1 VRTDVAV
8 RPASQPDAARL
19 AELLTELGYPVGT
32 DEVCDRL
39 VYWLPDP
46 ASRVLVA
53 ERGGRVVGCISVHA
67 IPFLE
72 RTGRW
77 LRIDSLVVDAGQRRT
92 GTGRALLDA
101 AEALA
106 RAWGC
111 LRIEVTS
118 KRSRAGAHA
127 FYRSQGFIDVCD
139 RSGRFT
145 KELSQ
150 P

>member
-1 VRTDVAV
+1 VDIGVRRAARD
-8 RPASQPDAARL
+8 DAARV
-19 AELLTELGYPVGT
+19 AALLTELGYPVGA
-32 DEVCDRL
+32 DEVGERL
-39 VYWLPDP
+39 EYWLADP

-53 ERGGRVVGCISVHA
+53 ERDGRVVGCISLHA

-77 LRIDSLVVDAGQRRT
+77 LRIESLVVDAGERRA

-106 RAWGC
+106 RDWGC

-118 KRSRAGAHA
+118 RRARTDAHA
-127 FYRSQGFIDVCD
+127 FYRNQGFIDVCD

-145 KELSQ
+145 KELG
-150 P
+150 

>member
-1 VRTDVAV
+1 MSTDVPV
-8 RPASQPDAARL
+8 RPAAQQDAARL
-19 AELLTELGYPVGT
+19 AELLTELGYPVGP

-39 VYWLPDP
+39 AYWLPDP

-53 ERGGRVVGCISVHA
+53 DRSGRVVGCISLHA

-77 LRIDSLVVDAGQRRT
+77 LRIDSLVVETGQRRT
-92 GTGRALLDA
+92 GTGRALLNA
-101 AEALA
+101 AELLA
-106 RAWGC
+106 REWGC

-118 KRSRAGAHA
+118 RRSRADAQV
-127 FYRSQGFIDVCD
+127 FYRSQGFIDVRD

-145 KELSQ
+145 KELG
-150 P
+150 